1 MKKSLVLKASVAVAT
16 LVPMLSFA
24 AGAGARRAPAEGDDP
39 AKAAFDSLQASA
51 TEYIGYA
58 WAMVVVIVGAT
69 IGIKLFKKFT
79 SKAS

>member
-1 MKKSLVLKASVAVAT
+1 
-16 LVPMLSFA
+16 
-24 AGAGARRAPAEGDDP
+24 AEGDDP
-39 AKAAFDSLQASA
+39 AKAAFNSLQASA

-79 SKAS
+79 SKASAWEENIDSAP

>member
-1 MKKSLVLKASVAVAT
+1 
-16 LVPMLSFA
+16 
-24 AGAGARRAPAEGDDP
+24 AEGDDP

-58 WAMVVVIVGAT
+58 WMVVVIVGAT

>member
-1 MKKSLVLKASVAVAT
+1 M
-16 LVPMLSFA
+16 PPE
-24 AGAGARRAPAEGDDP
+24 ARRIIMG
-39 AKAAFDSLQASA
+39 KAIQPRVA
-51 TEYIGYA
+51 EYIGYA

>member
-1 MKKSLVLKASVAVAT
+1 
-16 LVPMLSFA
+16 
-24 AGAGARRAPAEGDDP
+24 AEGDDP
-39 AKAAFDSLQASA
+39 AKAAFDSLEASA

-58 WAMVVVIVGAT
+58 WGVVVVMIAT

>member
-16 LVPMLSFA
+16 LVPMLTFA
-24 AGAGARRAPAEGDDP
+24 AEGDNP
-39 AKAAFDSLQASA
+39 AQAAFASLQASA

-58 WAMVVVIVGAT
+58 WTMVVVIVGAT

>member
-24 AGAGARRAPAEGDDP
+24 ADFKDP
-39 AKAAFDSLQASA
+39 AKAAFNSLQASA

>member
-24 AGAGARRAPAEGDDP
+24 AEVDNP

>member
-1 MKKSLVLKASVAVAT
+1 MFLGRSVPRPRFV
-16 LVPMLSFA
+16 S
-24 AGAGARRAPAEGDDP
+24 DDP

>member
-24 AGAGARRAPAEGDDP
+24 AECDDP
-39 AKAAFDSLQASA
+39 AKAAFNSLQASA

>member
-24 AGAGARRAPAEGDDP
+24 AEGDDP
-39 AKAAFDSLQASA
+39 AKAAFASLQASA